1 MVRQTRAASRAESD
15 ESIDQV
21 EVDAPRKGPPQSD
34 VNFERKFVVAKE
46 NSLPNSKLYLVR
58 HPKNRTPCIYR
69 IDEKHC
75 DEVVSIGDTYRSWFY
90 GESVVSDGL
99 IRLFSPI
106 HPLFLALPYFISSKT
121 KFVELEEL
129 VCDSEC
135 PSIAALL
142 QNEQFLRNI
151 SKISDCKEICD
162 TTVYRF
168 NESKA
173 LEWISDRFQRLRQAL
188 VEEGGLH
195 KSILENVDVLDRYA
209 YGMLCDY
216 LNSEMAALVKSH
228 LSIQDPPTDE
238 NGHVDMSMK
247 RKAEDMYEDVDQK
260 PVKKPKESI
269 TKKKLQ
275 QASKGTKAIRM
286 SRLAASRILHVG
298 RGIGEATPYGKRMDR
313 LSNRIFGEVVR
324 ATDTKSM
331 KVVRVMSAEPYETK
345 EQLSVKYY
353 PNLPMFHYLTK
364 MLRFHGLLF
373 DEHVVFRQVQDELK
387 ILRGKVVRPPIGQG
401 KRALLRGAKK

>member
-21 EVDAPRKGPPQSD
+21 EVDAPRKGPPPSD
-34 VNFERKFVVAKE
+34 
-46 NSLPNSKLYLVR
+46 
-58 HPKNRTPCIYR
+58 
-69 IDEKHC
+69 
-75 DEVVSIGDTYRSWFY
+75 VVSIGDTYRSWFY

-99 IRLFSPI
+99 IRLFSPV

-151 SKISDCKEICD
+151 SKISDCKGGFSSDFLFSLVLFKLSSEICD

-195 KSILENVDVLDRYA
+195 KSILENEGLYKPRSTSVFATTRLGIR
-209 YGMLCDY
+209 
-216 LNSEMAALVKSH
+216 H
-228 LSIQDPPTDE
+228 
-238 NGHVDMSMK
+238 
-247 RKAEDMYEDVDQK
+247 AEE
-260 PVKKPKESI
+260 I
-269 TKKKLQ
+269 RRLLQ
-275 QASKGTKAIRM
+275 EIR
-286 SRLAASRILHVG
+286 RLLQ
-298 RGIGEATPYGKRMDR
+298 
-313 LSNRIFGEVVR
+313 EV
-324 ATDTKSM
+324 
-331 KVVRVMSAEPYETK
+331 
-345 EQLSVKYY
+345 
-353 PNLPMFHYLTK
+353 
-364 MLRFHGLLF
+364 
-373 DEHVVFRQVQDELK
+373 
-387 ILRGKVVRPPIGQG
+387 
-401 KRALLRGAKK
+401 

>member
-275 QASKGTKAIRM
+275 QASKGTKAI
-286 SRLAASRILHVG
+286 
-298 RGIGEATPYGKRMDR
+298 
-313 LSNRIFGEVVR
+313 SNFF
-324 ATDTKSM
+324 TTK
-331 KVVRVMSAEPYETK
+331 KA
-345 EQLSVKYY
+345 
-353 PNLPMFHYLTK
+353 
-364 MLRFHGLLF
+364 
-373 DEHVVFRQVQDELK
+373 
-387 ILRGKVVRPPIGQG
+387 
-401 KRALLRGAKK
+401 